1 MSRTLVRGIFFPT
14 CHELKTWFQLSRVK
28 LSRND
33 LRGNKTYFVK
43 AGGSLTEGSSY
54 LESPVYVKKELNVT

>member
-1 MSRTLVRGIFFPT
+1 MVRVIKGKVI
-14 CHELKTWFQLSRVK
+14 
-28 LSRND
+28 SRND
-33 LRGNKTYFVK
+33 LRGNKTYFVL

>member
-1 MSRTLVRGIFFPT
+1 MSRTLVRGNFFPT
-14 CHELKTWFQLSRVK
+14 CHALKTWFELSRVK

-33 LRGNKTYFVK
+33 LRGNKNYFEL

>member
-14 CHELKTWFQLSRVK
+14 CHALKTWFELSRVK

-33 LRGNKTYFVK
+33 LRGNKNYFEL

-54 LESPVYVKKELNVT
+54 LESPV

>member
-1 MSRTLVRGIFFPT
+1 MVFFFRLVT
-14 CHELKTWFQLSRVK
+14 SLKHGSSQSRVK

-33 LRGNKTYFVK
+33 LRGNKTYFVL